1 MTRRLTPFFRPALA
15 AGCTTFALL
24 ATLTPGRA
32 IAQESSVVLYG
43 MVDDAVTYVNNQNG
57 HANVYLRGGNLY
69 ASKFGLRGTEQ
80 LSSTTRALYDLQAG
94 FDTNSGSAAASG
106 LEFNREAF
114 VGLDDTRYGTLTLG
128 RQYTPYYLFVGPLTG
143 SSLLTGAN
151 GAHPGD
157 LDGLD
162 TTTRVNSS
170 ISYATPVIDGFAA
183 SAMFA
188 PGGGAGSVVNGDA
201 ISAAL
206 RYTGGPFA
214 FAAGYV
220 RLDNASTTTGW
231 DASSTASFNTSV
243 ANQGYVSARAVQQFS
258 VAATYAI
265 GPWLAGVDY
274 SHVAFLPGAKSVFTD
289 TASFNIYSAVARY
302 AFSKALDVTGGLS
315 YARATRANGIENAA
329 RYEQASLREVF
340 HLSPRTS
347 LYALQTYAHARGD
360 TLGTAGAGDVIAAGP
375 VIGDAQN
382 LTPSSTANQFMAM
395 FGMAVVF

>member
-1 MTRRLTPFFRPALA
+1 MTRRLSPLSRPALA
-15 AGCTTFALL
+15 AGCTTVASIAAL
-24 ATLTPGRA
+24 ASSPA

-57 HANVYLRGGNLY
+57 HANVYLRSGNLY

-80 LSSTTRALYDLQAG
+80 LSSTTHALYDLQAG
-94 FDTNSGSAAASG
+94 FDTNSGSAASTG

-114 VGLDDTRYGTLTLG
+114 VGLDDTRFGTLTMG

-162 TTTRVNSS
+162 TTTRINGS
-170 ISYATPVIDGFAA
+170 ISYATPVIYGFAA

-188 PGGGAGSVVNGDA
+188 PGGGAGSIVNGDTM
-201 ISAAL
+201 SAAL

-214 FAAGYV
+214 VAAGYV

-243 ANQGYVSARAVQQFS
+243 ANRGYVSARAVQQFS
-258 VAATYAI
+258 VAATYII
-265 GPWLAGVDY
+265 GRWLTGVDY

-289 TASFNIYSAVARY
+289 TASFNIYSALARY
-302 AFSKALDVTGGLS
+302 AFSKTLDVTGGVS
-315 YARATRANGIENAA
+315 YARATRANGLENAA
-329 RYEQASLREVF
+329 RYEQASLREVY

-347 LYALQTYAHARGD
+347 FYALQSYEHARGD
-360 TLGTAGAGDVIAAGP
+360 TLGAAGAGDVVAAGP
-375 VIGDAQN
+375 VIGDSQN

-395 FGMAVVF
+395 FGMAMVF